1 MGRALMPQFDITQR
15 QLVVAM
21 DHGRA
26 MGAVKGL
33 EDPGRV
39 IDTVLDAGVDA
50 IMTSFGTIKRHRDAL
65 IGQVPVIL
73 RLDGGPSHYREDW
86 LRNTRW
92 SLLHTVEDAR
102 ALAVDGVCTM
112 VFMGSEVELETLEIT
127 AEVAGECLADGLPL
141 MVEALPCPC
150 ERIPDPNDVDA
161 MASACRLGFEH
172 GADVLKTYATG
183 SAESF
188 RKVIESCPAPVL
200 IAGGPRME
208 SERALLQTVRDTLD
222 AGGRGVVFGRNVWQS
237 RNPAATIK
245 ALRHLIHEDGTV
257 DDALALLS

>member
-39 IDTVLDAGVDA
+39 IDAVLEVGVDA
-50 IMTSFGTIKRHRDAL
+50 IMTSFGTVKRHRDAL

-86 LRNTRW
+86 LRSTRW

-102 ALAVDGVCTM
+102 ALGADGVCTM
-112 VFMGSEVELETLEIT
+112 VFLGSEVELETLEIT

-141 MVEALPCPC
+141 MVEALPCPG
-150 ERIPDPNDVDA
+150 ERIPDPNDADA
-161 MASACRLGFEH
+161 MASACRIGFEH

-183 SAESF
+183 GAESF

-200 IAGGPRME
+200 IAGGPKMD
-208 SERALLQTVRDTLD
+208 SERALLQTVRDTLN
-222 AGGRGVVFGRNVWQS
+222 AGGMGVVFGRNIWQS
-237 RNPAATIK
+237 RNPAAMVR
-245 ALRHLIHEDGTV
+245 ALRHLVHEDGTV